1 LDPQPIAS
9 QESDVFMPSGTI
21 SCPFCNSNITLP
33 EPMRDY
39 PRIYCPRC
47 GEKVPS
53 SRSSEIEPST
63 NPITPDSSQAIPGR
77 ILSGL
82 PKIDSSKRSR
92 RLVAIVVVSTM
103 AGMAAI
109 SLVLGLQTRQQ
120 RRARDQKPLGYLP
133 DTCNV
138 IGALHV
144 GKILQEDIGREFLG
158 QVRFGPTN
166 FGVANLEQWTGL
178 EREKLADVVFGLKVD
193 DRLMP
198 RLTLVIQ
205 TLQPYDEAKILAGLK
220 NIQSVERNQKK
231 MYRFQLEKTPL
242 NAVLWFAGEN
252 TVILGLNPEDIE
264 DVPAVPRSGIDHF
277 PEPLQRF
284 LTDDM
289 TQRAHLWIGGHS
301 DHWDKTVLAPFLSQI
316 AGTDLNLLQDVQS
329 FGAWAQLDNRIVA
342 SAALRCPDVEKAQ
355 ALEKFLLHLGGGD
368 KGRLRVDKDWVKF
381 DAQPGLQ
388 TFSQWLRGKW

>member
-1 LDPQPIAS
+1 
-9 QESDVFMPSGTI
+9 MP
-21 SCPFCNSNITLP
+21 
-33 EPMRDY
+33 DY
-39 PRIYCPRC
+39 ARIYCPRC
-47 GEKVPS
+47 GEKVLFSGS
-53 SRSSEIEPST
+53 SQLEPAANT
-63 NPITPDSSQAIPGR
+63 ILPDSFQAIPGSV
-77 ILSGL
+77 LSGI

-92 RLVAIVVVSTM
+92 RLVAIAVLSIM
-103 AGMAAI
+103 AVMAAI
-109 SLVLGLQTRQQ
+109 SLFLGLQTRQQ

-138 IGALHV
+138 IGGLHV
-144 GKILQEDIGREFLG
+144 GKILQEEIGREFLG

-166 FGVANLEQWTGL
+166 FGVGNLEQWTGL
-178 EREKLADVVFGLKVD
+178 EREKLADVVFGLRVD

-231 MYRFQLEKTPL
+231 LYRFQLEKTPL

-252 TVILGLNPEDIE
+252 TVILGLNPEDLE

-277 PEPLQRF
+277 PLPLQRF

-301 DHWDKTVLAPFLSQI
+301 DHWDKTVLAPFLAQV
-316 AGTDLNLLQDVQS
+316 AGTDLNLLRDVQT

-342 SAALRCPDVEKAQ
+342 SAAFRCLNEEKAQ
-355 ALEKFLLHLGGGD
+355 ALENFLLHQGGED